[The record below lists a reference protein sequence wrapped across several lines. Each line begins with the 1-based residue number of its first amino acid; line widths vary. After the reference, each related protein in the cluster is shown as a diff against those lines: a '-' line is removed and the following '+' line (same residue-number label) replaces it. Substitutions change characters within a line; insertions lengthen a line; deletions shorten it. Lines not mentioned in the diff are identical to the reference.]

1 VSEFLRRLFLHDVAR
16 KLLALLFAVVLFD
29 VLDAKVQGSDRLT
42 VHVVYVDAKDLAQLP
57 ESAERTSKLVVVER
71 GDPEVPLVVANR
83 PKPERLTLLLRGPK
97 DALERAKN
105 RRHTFVL
112 ELGKEGTLVPSAET
126 LDGVAALRD
135 ALGAGATIEVDPPL
149 ELRVETEVRRAMV
162 VGADDFALVGS
173 PPVGFDRGMRTMVIR
188 PPEVTL
194 VGPRGAVDAAWERR
208 PELFERVMLDGS
220 SRQVTQSVRLAF
232 QWRDKV
238 SLRGAGGE
246 ELDGIRVTIEFK
258 RRMVPVPG
266 PEGFFDLPVV
276 VECNDDLLRQR
287 DTQRSGRDGWRLRFP
302 SAKGPELRLKLQ
314 FSGPESAV
322 VERLDRM
329 KLSLA
334 REQVALVV
342 RAHELAGAERG
353 TLQVA
358 IVKFAD
364 FPEDLDVAFAPGE
377 SSLVEAEWEAPARDT
392 AGDKGKEGDG
402 DGGG

>member
-1 VSEFLRRLFLHDVAR
+1 MNEILRRLFLHDVAR

-42 VHVVYVDAKDLAQLP
+42 VSVVYVDARDLAQLP

-71 GDPEVPLVVANR
+71 GDPEVPLVVANQ

-97 DALERAKN
+97 DALERAKS

-135 ALGAGATIEVDPPL
+135 ALGAGASVEVDPPL

-162 VGADDFALVGS
+162 VGADDIALVGS

-194 VGPRGAVDAAWERR
+194 VGPRSAVEDAWERR

-220 SRQVTQSVRLAF
+220 SRQVTQPVRLSS

-238 SLRGAGGE
+238 VLRGAGGE
-246 ELDGIRVTIEFK
+246 ELDAIRVTVEFK
-258 RRMVPVPG
+258 RRMVVVPG
-266 PEGFFDLPVV
+266 AEGLFDLPVA

-287 DTQRSGRDGWRLRFP
+287 DTQRSWREGWRLRFP
-302 SAKGPELRLKLQ
+302 NAKGPELRLKLQ
-314 FSGPESAV
+314 FSGPESV
-322 VERLDRM
+322 VDERLDRV
-329 KLSLA
+329 KLQIG
-334 REQVALVV
+334 RENMALVV
-342 RAHELAGAERG
+342 RAHELASAERG
-353 TLQVA
+353 TLEVS

-364 FPEDLDVAFAPGE
+364 FPEELDVAFAPGE
-377 SSLVEAEWEAPARDT
+377 SNLIEAEWEAPARDT
-392 AGDKGKEGDG
+392 GGDKGKDG
-402 DGGG
+402 DGNGGG